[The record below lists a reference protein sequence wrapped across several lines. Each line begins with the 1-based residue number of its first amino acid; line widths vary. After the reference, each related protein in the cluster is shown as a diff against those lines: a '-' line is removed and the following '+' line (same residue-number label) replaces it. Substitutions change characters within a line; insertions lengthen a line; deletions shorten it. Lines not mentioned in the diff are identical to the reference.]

1 MLHYAVATLALVAN
15 KQAPSSLM
23 KLRGG
28 GLPSVEDTSKYLGYL
43 TLASGVHTFAYPK
56 ENADLYKPSKPLDT
70 SALSFARLNGAM
82 QIALSQVLL
91 GGDVTTAL
99 ALGIYGY
106 SAAEADNMGQP
117 KLPLMAW
124 AAFLLGNGWL
134 VEKGLPDWVL
144 PGALVANGAYGLID
158 TQAVLDLYECKTKVS
173 RMATLLVK
181 IVCAAQA
188 AIGSHMLLG
197 VLGKSDAERFTAL
210 TGIFGLGVLNMVVN
224 ELDGEFD
231 ESGGY
236 AWSALWLGAAAI
248 GFQAM

>member
-1 MLHYAVATLALVAN
+1 M
-15 KQAPSSLM
+15 KSQAPSSLM

-56 ENADLYKPSKPLDT
+56 ENADLYKPAKPLDT

-144 PGALVANGAYGLID
+144 PGALVANAAYGLID
-158 TQAVLDLYECKTKVS
+158 TDAIIELYDVKTKFS
-173 RMATLLVK
+173 RMGK
-181 IVCAAQA
+181 IITKIALAVQA
-188 AIGSHMLLG
+188 GVGAHMLLG

-210 TGIFGLGVLNMVVN
+210 TGISGLAMLNIVAN
-224 ELDGEFD
+224 ENDGDFD

-236 AWSALWLGAAAI
+236 AWAAVMLGAAAI
-248 GFQAM
+248 GFQEM